1 MENDIIIKSLLELG
15 LSDIAAQVYQSYLIE
30 PDSSVSELSR
40 KITVY
45 RQKIYDAILELEQ
58 KGLIKN
64 SKIIPPS
71 EVLALLVQK
80 DIVSKQKTESF
91 REILPE
97 MLKYYYAKEK
107 ESFSLVYEGKSE
119 YLKLFYKF
127 IEETNGEMYIW
138 GDMKTFIELVS
149 WELNRKWI
157 DIRIAKKV
165 GIKML
170 TFRNKYMKELELNN
184 NEELRSIKYL
194 DQKYNSEA
202 VVWINQNSIVIWN
215 PVIPRATLIYDP
227 IMTKFFKSMFDMFWD
242 ILD

>member
-1 MENDIIIKSLLELG
+1 
-15 LSDIAAQVYQSYLIE
+15 
-30 PDSSVSELSR
+30 VS
-40 KITVY
+40 
-45 RQKIYDAILELEQ
+45 
-58 KGLIKN
+58 
-64 SKIIPPS
+64 IPPS

-80 DIVSKQKTESF
+80 NIDSQRKTDSF
-91 REILPE
+91 REVLPE

-107 ESFSLVYEGKSE
+107 ESFNLVYEGKSE

-157 DIRIAKKV
+157 DIRITKKV
-165 GIKML
+165 KIKML
-170 TFRNKYMKELELNN
+170 TFQNHYMNELEPTNRD
-184 NEELRSIKYL
+184 ELRQIKYL

-202 VVWINQNSIVIWN
+202 VIWINQNSIVIWN

-227 IMTKFFKSMFDMFWD
+227 IMTKFFVSMFNMFWD

>member
-1 MENDIIIKSLLELG
+1 MQNNTIFKSLLELG
-15 LSDIAAQVYQSYLIE
+15 LSDIAAQVYQCYLI
-30 PDSSVSELSR
+30 DQDTSISDLSR

-45 RQKIYDAILELEQ
+45 RQKIYDAITELGQ

-80 DIVSKQKTESF
+80 NIDSQRKTDSF
-91 REILPE
+91 REVLPE

-157 DIRIAKKV
+157 DIRIVKKV

-170 TFRNKYMKELELNN
+170 TFQNEYMKQLEPTNSD
-184 NEELRSIKYL
+184 EIRQIKYL

-202 VVWINQNSIVIWN
+202 VIWINQNSIVIWN
-215 PVIPRATLIYDP
+215 PIIPRATLIYDP
-227 IMTKFFKSMFDMFWD
+227 IMTKFFVSMFNMFWD